1 MQIPASQSAA
11 SLLLSSNTSH
21 RFTTTCAAL
30 DSLLTPQVHAS
41 YSSTQPDK
49 APATGL
55 GRGAALELLGPS
67 GAGKTRVALGFV
79 MGERFAEEGGEV
91 LVVDCEGS
99 LSPAL
104 LKQTADA
111 YGAHHGYD
119 NSKVREVLDG
129 VRYRRVD
136 STWMLVA
143 FFSTLETWL
152 AEHPRVNLVIVDSLT
167 AQFRP
172 HLDKSTRTLLADA
185 IRTSLSTV
193 CSAGKVSVIL
203 TTSLSLKLFGPDH
216 RPTTWSR
223 DAEALL
229 VPQIAERWLPES
241 GGGTAAWRVLLY
253 YSEGGERL
261 ARLVSSPNPA
271 QATDVAFTMDFLGP
285 CDYPAP
291 AASGEGADADG
302 ELAAAAPT

>member
-55 GRGAALELLGPS
+55 GRGAALELLGPP

-79 MGERFAEEGGEV
+79 MGERFSEEGGEV
-91 LVVDCEGS
+91 LVVDDG
-99 LSPAL
+99 
-104 LKQTADA
+104 
-111 YGAHHGYD
+111 
-119 NSKVREVLDG
+119 SKVREVLNG
-129 VRYRRVD
+129 VRYRRID

-143 FFSTLETWL
+143 FFNTLETWL

-167 AQFRP
+167 AHFRP
-172 HLDKSTRTLLADA
+172 HLDNSTRTLLADA

-193 CSAGKVSVIL
+193 CSAGKVSVVL

-229 VPQIAERWLPES
+229 VPQIVERWLPES
-241 GGGTAAWRVLLY
+241 GGGTAAWRVLLF

-271 QATDVAFTMDFLGP
+271 QAIDVAFTMDFLGP
-285 CDYPAP
+285 CDYPN
-291 AASGEGADADG
+291 GERPDTADADV
-302 ELAAAAPT
+302 APAPT